1 MTCPTCGTDR
11 SPERHRMPRC
21 RSGQTTSFTIG
32 GAEFYL
38 TGNPQKDGSLG
49 EVFAKF
55 AKEGSTLSGLM
66 DAVSILASVGLQYGV
81 PLEIM
86 VEKLTSTRYEPM
98 GMTDDPEIPEASSV
112 MDYVFRRLAFDF
124 MSPEDRRKLGIFTI
138 DERASMAV
146 DEDRTAVGA
155 GSWRT

>member
-1 MTCPTCGTDR
+1 
-11 SPERHRMPRC
+11 MPRC

-38 TGNPQKDGSLG
+38 TGNPQEDGSLG

-55 AKEGSTLSGLM
+55 GKEGSTLSGLM

-81 PLEIM
+81 PLDIM

-98 GMTDDPEIPEASSV
+98 GMTDDPDIPEASSV

-124 MSPEDRRKLGIFTI
+124 MSPEDRAKLGIYTL
-138 DERASMAV
+138 DEKARMAAN
-146 DEDRTAVGA
+146 DDGTAVRT
-155 GSWRT
+155 GSWQT